1 MQSPDWHVSM
11 FNIHHRK
18 RLWMYCPEQAIVKEN
33 DRADRLARLSSHQ
46 QWLESRKFELLR
58 SLARDTTFGHKT
70 KNITPLVAWR
80 REELKEEAHE
90 DLS

>member
-11 FNIHHRK
+11 FDIHHRK
-18 RLWMYCPEQAIVKEN
+18 LLWMYCPAHAIVKEN
-33 DRADRLARLSSHQ
+33 DQARIDWRDHQ
-46 QWLESRKFELLR
+46 QWLASRKFEVLR
-58 SLARDTTFGHKT
+58 SLTRDTTFGHKT

-80 REELKEEAHE
+80 REELKEEAHD